1 MAHILRPPRRRF
13 AAPPVALAALAAV
26 CLLAAP
32 RARAGI
38 PAASP
43 TPLSPARAVAVM
55 PLTLHISPDVTSASV
70 GQVQPGQE
78 VAILRLAHGYAQVFA
93 GRSGWMLNR
102 GLVLLNNPQAAEI
115 LFGAADDLE
124 QRAEQFSG
132 ERRAAK
138 GAARLYYQVYDEF
151 PHSFRAAEALYRAA
165 EITWQLDTAG
175 GMTPSSGFSDYDRPS
190 NRLLRKVVSK
200 FPKTQWAARAEYLHL
215 REKLTCSDW
224 AVKPSCIG
232 KEIGKMRSYWH
243 HYPKSPLAAEVA
255 YGIVYREAAA
265 VAIYNHSGPHRNP
278 GKARDYRRNAYNSIA
293 DLQRRWPRST
303 WAARAALLYYDL
315 QQGIPVGRHQEASA
329 ASAP

>member
-1 MAHILRPPRRRF
+1 MLRPPRRPF
-13 AAPPVALAALAAV
+13 PAPPVALVALGTI

-32 RARAGI
+32 RARAGV

-43 TPLSPARAVAVM
+43 SPMSPAKAVAM
-55 PLTLHISPDVTSASV
+55 MALTLHISPDARSASV

-78 VAILRLAHGYAQVFA
+78 VAILRVAHGYAQVFA

-102 GLVLLNNPQAAEI
+102 GLVLLSNPKAAEI

-124 QRAEQFSG
+124 QRAEQYSG
-132 ERRAAK
+132 EQHAAK
-138 GAARLYYQVYDEF
+138 NAARLYYQVYDEF

-165 EITWQLDTAG
+165 EITWQLDTAD
-175 GMTPSSGFSDYDRPS
+175 GMSPSSGFSGDERPS
-190 NRLLRKVVSK
+190 NRLLRIVVSK

-224 AVKPSCIG
+224 AEKPSCIG

-243 HYPKSPLAAEVA
+243 HYPDSPLAAQVA
-255 YGIVYREAAA
+255 YGIVYRETAA
-265 VAIYNHSGPHRNP
+265 VAIYNHPGPHRNP
-278 GKARDYRRNAYNSIA
+278 GKARDYRRKAYNAIA

-315 QQGIPVGRHQEASA
+315 QEGIPVGRHREAPA
-329 ASAP
+329 ASTQ